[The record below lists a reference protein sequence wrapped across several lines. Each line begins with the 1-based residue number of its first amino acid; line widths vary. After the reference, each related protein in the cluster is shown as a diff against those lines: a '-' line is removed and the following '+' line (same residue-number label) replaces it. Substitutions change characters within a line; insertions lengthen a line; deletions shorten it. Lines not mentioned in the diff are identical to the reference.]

1 MPMVLMI
8 VTVHVLVTFGR
19 VASHLSRPP
28 EIGLIPYFFQHLLY
42 WLSEY
47 GIHCL
52 WVALPSLSRKIS
64 PRLTRVVPLQPEI
77 ICFGRDNLLL
87 SPPLQLI
94 FLHSFVL
101 VDPIHQLMDVS
112 NWFSGEGF
120 P

>member
-8 VTVHVLVTFGR
+8 VAVQVLVTFGR
-19 VASHLSRPP
+19 VSSHLSRPP
-28 EIGLIPYFFQHLLY
+28 EIGLIPYFLQYLSH
-42 WLSEY
+42 WLPEY

-52 WVALPSLSRKIS
+52 QVALPSLSRKIS
-64 PRLTRVVPLQPEI
+64 PRLTRVVPFRPEI
-77 ICFGRDNLLL
+77 ICFGGGNLFL

-94 FLHSFVL
+94 FLYPFVL